1 MKDKRDIIQLVSLK
15 TQMAGKEIKKHMRA
29 SVRKLSRGLYA
40 AIAALVAAA
49 AIAPL
54 FLSGT
59 AYASLITSRNIEM
72 SNATLSATNVTY
84 TVSFNTISTGS
95 PSIQA
100 IIVDFCDNDPILGDT
115 TCTAPGGFSISSP
128 TVSGQSTTAG
138 CNISTFTVTTGT
150 AAGAH
155 TLELSAAS
163 AINVTT
169 TPCAISFSVTNVTN
183 PNSANH
189 SFYARIYTYDTK
201 AHADSYTA
209 GGSTGV
215 VDSGGIALST
225 SALITVTATVQ
236 ETMTFCVTTSS
247 ITGTCGGALAAPAIT
262 LGHAVGSSTVL
273 TATQVD
279 IAGVNTQIS
288 TNANGGWV
296 VRMKAGNSCSGSSTN
311 GGLSSDGGTTCAI
324 AGKGSSAG
332 TIVAGDGTWGMCV
345 NKGANTTIDANYAD
359 TGSGSNC
366 PSTYNAAADY
376 GMDGTGTTSTY
387 GDQIFSGSGAVS
399 NEANTLEF
407 VATAANI
414 TPAGV
419 YTGSESLIATGTF

>member
-1 MKDKRDIIQLVSLK
+1 MR
-15 TQMAGKEIKKHMRA
+15 MRA
-29 SVRKLSRGLYA
+29 IVRKLSRTFYVFVA
-40 AIAALVAAA
+40 AGITVAAA
-49 AIAPL
+49 MPL
-54 FLSGT
+54 ALSGT
-59 AYASLITSRNIEM
+59 AYASLITSRSIEM
-72 SNATLSATNVTY
+72 SSATLSATNVTY

-115 TCTAPGGFSISSP
+115 TCTAPGGFSIASP
-128 TVSGQSTTAG
+128 TVTGQSTTAG
-138 CNISTFTVTTGT
+138 CNISTFTTTTGT

-155 TLELSAAS
+155 TLELSAAA

-169 TPCAISFSVTNVTN
+169 SPCAVSFSVTNVTN
-183 PNSANH
+183 PNTANH

-201 AHADSYTA
+201 AHADSYVA

-215 VDSGGIALST
+215 VDSGGVALST

-236 ETMTFCVTTSS
+236 ETMTFCVTVSPIS
-247 ITGTCGGALAAPAIT
+247 GTCGGSLNPPAIT

-273 TATQVD
+273 TASQVD

-288 TNANGGWV
+288 TNANSGWV

-324 AGKGSSAG
+324 AGNGSSAATLTTG
-332 TIVAGDGTWGMCV
+332 AGKWGMCV
-345 NKGANTTIDANYAD
+345 NKGASTTVDANYSD
-359 TGSGSNC
+359 TVNNC
-366 PSTYNAAADY
+366 PAVYSATSLF
-376 GMDGTGTTSTY
+376 GMDGSGTTSTY
-387 GDQIFSGSGAVS
+387 GDQVFSGSGAVS
-399 NEANTLEF
+399 NELNVLEF
-407 VATAANI
+407 VASAANT

-419 YTGSESLIATGTF
+419 YTGNESLIATGTF

>member
-1 MKDKRDIIQLVSLK
+1 MKTLAGRFARTVYVLIATLVL
-15 TQMAGKEIKKHMRA
+15 AA
-29 SVRKLSRGLYA
+29 SA
-40 AIAALVAAA
+40 
-49 AIAPL
+49 APL
-54 FLSGT
+54 LLSGT
-59 AYASLITSRNIEM
+59 AYASLITSRNIEI
-72 SNATLSATNVTY
+72 SNATSSASNVTY

-115 TCTAPGGFSISSP
+115 TCTAPGGFSIASP
-128 TVSGQSTTAG
+128 TVTGQSTTAG
-138 CNISTFTVTTGT
+138 CNISTFTTTTGT

-155 TLELSAAS
+155 TLELSAAA

-169 TPCAISFSVTNVTN
+169 SPCAVSFSVTNVTN
-183 PNSANH
+183 PNTANH

-201 AHADSYTA
+201 THADSYVA

-215 VDSGGIALST
+215 VDSGGVALST

-236 ETMTFCVTTSS
+236 ETMTFCVTVSS

-279 IAGVNTQIS
+279 IAAVNTQIS

-324 AGKGSSAG
+324 AGNGSSAAPL
-332 TIVAGDGTWGMCV
+332 TAGAGKWGMCV

-366 PSTYNAAADY
+366 PSTYNASADY

-407 VATAANI
+407 VATAANT

-419 YTGSESLIATGTF
+419 YTGNESLIATGTF